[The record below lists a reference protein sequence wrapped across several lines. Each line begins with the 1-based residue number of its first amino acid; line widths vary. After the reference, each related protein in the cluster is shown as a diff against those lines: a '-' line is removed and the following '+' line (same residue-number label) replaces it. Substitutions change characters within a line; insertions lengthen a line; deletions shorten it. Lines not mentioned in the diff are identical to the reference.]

1 MELHVLRLDRELPLP
16 SYAHAGDA
24 GMDLYVRER
33 VLLRPSERTLLPTG
47 IAVAIPEGWVGLIH
61 PRSGLAAKHGLT
73 VLNTPGTID
82 AGFRGEI
89 KVILVNLGEDVVVLE
104 RGDRIAQMVIQKV
117 ETANIV
123 EVDSLDETVRGEG
136 GFGSSGGHETLN

>member
-1 MELHVLRLDRELPLP
+1 MELQILRLDQELPLP
-16 SYAHAGDA
+16 FYAHTGDA
-24 GMDLYVRER
+24 GMDLHARER
-33 VLLRPSERTLLPTG
+33 VLLRPSERTLVPTG
-47 IAVAIPEGWVGLIH
+47 IAVAIPVGWVGLIH

-89 KVILVNLGEDVVVLE
+89 KVILINLGDDVVVLE
-104 RGDRIAQMVIQKV
+104 RGDRIAQLVIQKV
-117 ETANIV
+117 EIATIV
-123 EVDSLDETVRGEG
+123 EVESLDETARGEG